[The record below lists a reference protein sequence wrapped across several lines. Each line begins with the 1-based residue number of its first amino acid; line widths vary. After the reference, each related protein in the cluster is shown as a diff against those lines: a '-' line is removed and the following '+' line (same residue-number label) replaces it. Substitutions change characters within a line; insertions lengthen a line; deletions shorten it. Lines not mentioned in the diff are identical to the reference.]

1 MTYRGFHY
9 RITLPL
15 LAVCAAFW
23 AYAGADSA
31 GLLSM
36 GALCLI
42 VVIFTYPWDS
52 WAVRRGVWDFPDD
65 RLIRRIGVLP
75 VEEIA
80 FFVLQ
85 TLQVACLTLAL
96 LRCEVF
102 SSNDAPAQ
110 INSGNLI
117 VTGSTLLAAAL
128 VHVLSRN
135 ARAQRPQ
142 LTYAWHLGVWF
153 IPLIASQWM
162 FAFDIL
168 ASCSGA
174 IAVSTMAI
182 GTLLSLADVWAVKHG
197 IWFFDE
203 RQILGLKIRG
213 ILPLE
218 EVAFFYLTS
227 LLVAQSIVLFIP
239 ASLR

>member
-15 LAVCAAFW
+15 LAACVACW
-23 AYAGADSA
+23 ASTGLNTA

-42 VVIFTYPWDS
+42 VVVFTYPWDS
-52 WAVRRGVWDFPDD
+52 WAVRRGVWEFPDD
-65 RLIRRIGVLP
+65 RLLRRIGVLP
-75 VEEIA
+75 IEEIA

-85 TLQVACLTLAL
+85 TLQVSCLTLAL
-96 LRCEVF
+96 LRWGL
-102 SSNDAPAQ
+102 SSHYAPAQ
-110 INSGNLI
+110 SENGNVI
-117 VTGSTLLAAAL
+117 GAGIILLVAVL
-128 VHVLSRN
+128 VHFLSRS
-135 ARAQRPQ
+135 ARAQRPE
-142 LTYAWHLGVWF
+142 LTYAWHLGIWF
-153 IPLIASQWM
+153 IPLIGAQWM

-168 ASCSGA
+168 ASCGGA
-174 IAVSTMAI
+174 IAASTMII

-203 RQILGLKIRG
+203 RQILGWTLRG

-239 ASLR
+239 VSLR

>member
-15 LAVCAAFW
+15 LGACAACW
-23 AYAGADSA
+23 ASTGLNSA

-36 GALCLI
+36 GVLCLI
-42 VVIFTYPWDS
+42 VVVFTYPWDS
-52 WAVRRGVWDFPDD
+52 WAVRRGVWEFPDE
-65 RLIRRIGVLP
+65 RLLRRIGVLP
-75 VEEIA
+75 IEEIA

-85 TLQVACLTLAL
+85 TLQVACLTLAF
-96 LRCEVF
+96 LRWGF
-102 SSNDAPAQ
+102 SAHSGPA
-110 INSGNLI
+110 IIDSGRLI
-117 VTGSTLLAAAL
+117 WAGLTLLIPAL
-128 VHVLSRN
+128 IHALSRG
-135 ARAQRPQ
+135 ARKRRPE

-153 IPLIASQWM
+153 IPLIAAQWV
-162 FAFDIL
+162 FAFDVL
-168 ASCSGA
+168 ASCVGA
-174 IAVSTMAI
+174 IAASTMII

-203 RQILGLKIRG
+203 RQILGWKVLG

-239 ASLR
+239 VSLR

>member
-15 LAVCAAFW
+15 LGVCFACWAFT
-23 AYAGADSA
+23 GITSA
-31 GLLSM
+31 GILSM
-36 GALCLI
+36 SALCLI

-65 RLIRRIGVLP
+65 RLLRRIGVLP
-75 VEEIA
+75 IEEIA

-85 TLQVACLTLAL
+85 TLQVACLTLAF
-96 LRCEVF
+96 LRWGV
-102 SSNDAPAQ
+102 SSNNSPTQ
-110 INSGNLI
+110 IDNGNFNTAGG
-117 VTGSTLLAAAL
+117 VLLTALL
-128 VHVLSRN
+128 VHVLSRS
-135 ARAQRPQ
+135 ARAQRPE

-153 IPLIASQWM
+153 LPLIGAQWV

-168 ASCSGA
+168 AACGTA
-174 IAVSTMAI
+174 IAASTLII

-203 RQILGLKIRG
+203 RQILGLKLRG

-227 LLVAQSIVLFIP
+227 LLVAQSIVVFIP
-239 ASLR
+239 DSLR

>member
-15 LAVCAAFW
+15 LAACASCWLVTGANG
-23 AYAGADSA
+23 AGI
-31 GLLSM
+31 LSM
-36 GALCLI
+36 SALCLI

-65 RLIRRIGVLP
+65 RLLRRIGVLP

-85 TLQVACLTLAL
+85 TLQVACLTLAF
-96 LRCEVF
+96 LRWGT
-102 SSNDAPAQ
+102 SSDISVTQ
-110 INSGNLI
+110 IDSGNLI
-117 VTGSTLLAAAL
+117 AAGGVLLTAFL
-128 VHVLSRN
+128 VHVLSRS
-135 ARAQRPQ
+135 ARARRPE

-153 IPLIASQWM
+153 LPLIGAQWV

-168 ASCSGA
+168 AACGTA
-174 IAVSTMAI
+174 IAAATMII
-182 GTLLSLADVWAVKHG
+182 GTLLSVADVWAVKHG

-203 RQILGLKIRG
+203 RQTLGVKLRG